1 MELKRWPL
9 HCLVSTYSLTFS
21 YTKLPT
27 SWSLWLSPLSF
38 THSFCFQLTQENF
51 ANIMP
56 LLGEFFPFFFF
67 FLVKTYSSFRGL
79 PRWLNGKEST
89 FQCRKCRGCSFD
101 PWERKWQPTP
111 VSLPG
116 KSHGQRSPVDYSPW
130 GRRVRQ
136 NLVIKQQHL
145 SEDSR
150 MKIVSLGKP
159 SQHMR
164 KPISNVLN
172 SSSLSLQLF

>member
-1 MELKRWPL
+1 MAPALSSLYLFSNLFLYQAPYL
-9 HCLVSTYSLTFS
+9 LVSL
-21 YTKLPT
+21 
-27 SWSLWLSPLSF
+27 
-38 THSFCFQLTQENF
+38 THSFKFHTF
-51 ANIMP
+51 I
-56 LLGEFFPFFFF
+56 LLPVDSRKLCKYYASVRGILPIFF

-130 GRRVRQ
+130 GRRVRH

-150 MKIVSLGKP
+150 MKVVSLGKP

-164 KPISNVLN
+164 RPISNVLN